1 MWKTLAL
8 AVSVLA
14 VPVLGIAAAP
24 QLLPAAAAPEPLPL
38 PTALP
43 AQPALKTFTA
53 VCRDE
58 AVVNRKPDPAWV
70 RQSYIGDNCEA
81 PSQPAVIDGYTA
93 SREKI
98 VAGMAAAKSYA
109 AAADSFRKC
118 VSNFVTAR
126 KGDGPASLSPSQV
139 IIQNHRILASE
150 KSQETVTAQMNMAIM
165 AFNSYGSD
173 CPM

>member
-8 AVSVLA
+8 TVSVLA
-14 VPVLGIAAAP
+14 VAVLGIAAAP
-24 QLLPAAAAPEPLPL
+24 RLLPASAVSEPKPLPI
-38 PTALP
+38 ALP

-81 PSQPAVIDGYTA
+81 PSQPAAIDGYTA
-93 SREKI
+93 SRDKI
-98 VAGMAAAKSYA
+98 VAGMAAAKTYD
-109 AAADSFRKC
+109 AAADAFQKC
-118 VSNFVTAR
+118 VSTFVATRKAGSAR
-126 KGDGPASLSPSQV
+126 SLTPSQV

-150 KSQETVTAQMNMAIM
+150 KSQETVAAQMNMAIM

>member
-1 MWKTLAL
+1 MRKTLAL

-14 VPVLGIAAAP
+14 VAVLGIAAAP
-24 QLLPAAAAPEPLPL
+24 RLLPASAAPEPLPI
-38 PTALP
+38 ALP

-70 RQSYIGDNCEA
+70 RQSYIGDNCQA

-98 VAGMAAAKSYA
+98 VAGMAAAKNYA
-109 AAADSFRKC
+109 AAADRFRQC
-118 VSNFVTAR
+118 VSAFVAAR
-126 KGDGPASLSPSQV
+126 KTDSARSLTPSQV

-150 KSQETVTAQMNMAIM
+150 KSQETVAAQMNMAIM

>member
-8 AVSVLA
+8 TVSVLA
-14 VPVLGIAAAP
+14 LAVLGIAAAP
-24 QLLPAAAAPEPLPL
+24 RLLPAPAAPELKQRL
-38 PTALP
+38 IALP
-43 AQPALKTFTA
+43 VQPALQTFAA
-53 VCRDE
+53 VCRDD
-58 AVVNRKPDPAWV
+58 AVVNRRPDPAWV
-70 RQSYIGDNCEA
+70 RQSYIGDNCQA

-109 AAADSFRKC
+109 AAADNFRQC
-118 VSNFVTAR
+118 VSAFVTAR
-126 KGDGPASLSPSQV
+126 KTDSARSLTPSQV

-150 KSQETVTAQMNMAIM
+150 KSQETVAAQMNMAIM

>member
-8 AVSVLA
+8 GVA
-14 VPVLGIAAAP
+14 VLGIAAAP
-24 QLLPAAAAPEPLPL
+24 RLLPAPAASEPTPLPVA
-38 PTALP
+38 ALAPPP
-43 AQPALKTFTA
+43 AQPAFGA

-93 SREKI
+93 SRERI
-98 VAGMAAAKSYA
+98 VAGMAAAKGYA
-109 AAADSFRKC
+109 AAAETFRRC

-126 KGDGPASLSPSQV
+126 KQGGVRALTPSQV

>member
-8 AVSVLA
+8 TVSVLA
-14 VPVLGIAAAP
+14 IAALGIAAAP
-24 QLLPAAAAPEPLPL
+24 RLLPAPAALEPAPLP
-38 PTALP
+38 PVLP
-43 AQPALKTFTA
+43 AQPVLKTFAA
-53 VCRDE
+53 VCRDD

-109 AAADSFRKC
+109 AAAESFRKC
-118 VSNFVTAR
+118 VSGFVATR
-126 KGDGPASLSPSQV
+126 KADSLRAMTPSQV

>member
-1 MWKTLAL
+1 MWKMLAL

-14 VPVLGIAAAP
+14 VAVLGIAAAP
-24 QLLPAAAAPEPLPL
+24 QLLPASAAPEPLPL

-58 AVVNRKPDPAWV
+58 AVVKRTPDPAWV

-109 AAADSFRKC
+109 AAADTFRKC

-126 KGDGPASLSPSQV
+126 KGDPASLTPSQV

>member
-8 AVSVLA
+8 TGLVLA
-14 VPVLGIAAAP
+14 VAALGIAAAP
-24 QLLPAAAAPEPLPL
+24 RLLPASAALEPVPLPL
-38 PTALP
+38 ALP
-43 AQPALKTFTA
+43 AQPALKTFAA

-58 AVVNRKPDPAWV
+58 AVVTRKPDPAWV

-109 AAADSFRKC
+109 AAAETFRKC
-118 VSNFVTAR
+118 VSGFVGLR
-126 KGDGPASLSPSQV
+126 KDRSAAALTPSQV

-150 KSQETVTAQMNMAIM
+150 KSQETVTAQINMAIM

>member
-14 VPVLGIAAAP
+14 VAVLGIAAAP

-81 PSQPAVIDGYTA
+81 PSQPAAIDGDTA
-93 SREKI
+93 SRDKI
-98 VAGMAAAKSYA
+98 VAGMAAAKTYD
-109 AAADSFRKC
+109 AAADAFQKC
-118 VSNFVTAR
+118 VSTFVATRKAGSAR
-126 KGDGPASLSPSQV
+126 SLTPSQV

-150 KSQETVTAQMNMAIM
+150 KSQETVAAQMNMAIM